1 MGKTFSEKILG
12 LKLGKEVV
20 AGEIVNVEPD
30 KILSH
35 DNTAAI
41 SKTFAKIGVKNV
53 KYPDRLVIIIDH
65 CVPAADDKHAQN
77 HKTIREFVEA
87 QGIKHFYDIN
97 YGICHQ
103 VLPETGHAYPG
114 LVIIG
119 SDSHTTTYGAFGA
132 FSAGIGRTEAAASWA
147 TGDLW
152 FRVPETL
159 RINITGQFPKR
170 VSAKDLILTII
181 GKLGADGGLYRA
193 VEFTGP
199 SISELSMSDR
209 MLLCNMSAEM
219 GAKNGYI
226 PPDELTKNWLVAH
239 GVKEW
244 NPIYSDPDANY
255 NETLDFNLSDLVPCV
270 AKPHTVDNYAPISEV
285 KGTRVHQCLLGT
297 CTNGR
302 LDDLQAAAVMLKG
315 KKISAKTRLLVFPA
329 SMRIF
334 REAIADGT
342 IDTLIAAG
350 AVILNPGCGPCL
362 GAHEGILAPEETCIS
377 TANRNF
383 KGRMGNKDSYVYLAS
398 PEMVAA
404 SALTGEITDPREV

>member
-65 CVPAADDKHAQN
+65 CTPAADDKHAQN

-97 YGICHQ
+97 FGICHQ
-103 VLPETGHAYPG
+103 VLPEMGHAYPG

-132 FSAGIGRTEAAASWA
+132 FSAGIGRTEAAAAWA

-159 RINITGQFPKR
+159 RINITGKLGRR

-199 SISELSMSDR
+199 SITELNMSDR

-226 PPDELTKNWLVAH
+226 PPDELTKAWLQQHNVT
-239 GVKEW
+239 EW
-244 NPIYSDPDANY
+244 NPVYSDPDAHY
-255 NETLDFNLSDLVPCV
+255 NETLEFNLSELEPCV

-285 KGTRVHQCLLGT
+285 KGKRVHQCLLGT

-302 LDDLQAAAVMLKG
+302 LEDLKAASEILQG
-315 KKISAKTRLLVFPA
+315 KQISPRTRLLVFPA
-329 SMRIF
+329 SMRVF
-334 REAIADGT
+334 RQAMAEGT
-342 IDTLIAAG
+342 VETLLEAG
-350 AVILNPGCGPCL
+350 AVIMNPGCGPCL
-362 GAHEGILAPEETCIS
+362 GAHQGILAPEETCIS

-398 PEMVAA
+398 PETVAA